1 MIRPLAAKRNR
12 PLPRRRSGC
21 YFGKA
26 GSGKPACF
34 LGGRMAEWLEALFV
48 SRGLPPHGYCL
59 LWQPSLIWTHVISDA
74 VIAAAYFSIPLVLA
88 TLLARRRDID
98 FGWVVLLF
106 ATFILACGTTHL
118 MSILVLWIPAYG
130 IEGLIKMITA
140 IASLITAIAL
150 WPLLPKLAA
159 LPSPR
164 QLQLANEELCR
175 EAQERERTEEM
186 FRHSQKMEAIGQLT
200 GGIAHDFNNL
210 LTVVIGNL
218 DRALRHVG
226 DNEAVARS
234 LRNALSAT
242 DRAAQVT
249 DQLLTFARKQ
259 KFNVSTQD
267 INEVVEDVC
276 SLMEHTSG
284 GTIRLVR
291 DFDADPLLANVDRNQ
306 LQSALLNLAINARDA
321 MPHGGQLEFVTQRQN
336 GLIAIR
342 VSDSGSGMDQETLNR
357 ATEPFFTTKPLG
369 QGTGLG
375 LSQVYGFVTQA
386 GGTMNIASGPGAGTV
401 VTLSF
406 PSAEDS
412 GI

>member
-1 MIRPLAAKRNR
+1 MV
-12 PLPRRRSGC
+12 
-21 YFGKA
+21 
-26 GSGKPACF
+26 
-34 LGGRMAEWLEALFV
+34 EWLQELFL

-59 LWQPSLIWTHVISDA
+59 LWQPSLIWTHVVSDA

-88 TLLARRRDID
+88 TLLARRREIE
-98 FGWVVLLF
+98 FGWVVVLF
-106 ATFILACGTTHL
+106 AVFILACGTTHV
-118 MSILVLWIPAYG
+118 MSILVLWVPAYG
-130 IEGLIKMITA
+130 IEGLIKVVTA
-140 IASLITAIAL
+140 IASLVTAIAL

-164 QLQLANEELCR
+164 QLQVANEQLRR

-186 FRHSQKMEAIGQLT
+186 LRHSQKMEAIGQLT

-210 LTVVIGNL
+210 LTVVVGNV
-218 DRALRHVG
+218 DRALRHTG
-226 DNEAVARS
+226 ENETVERS

-242 DRAAQVT
+242 DRAAQLT

-259 KFNVSTQD
+259 KLNVSTQD
-267 INEVVEDVC
+267 INHVVQDVC
-276 SLMEHTSG
+276 SLIEHTSG
-284 GTIRLVR
+284 GNIRLVTEL
-291 DFDADPLLANVDRNQ
+291 DADPLVINVDRNQ

-321 MPHGGQLEFVTQRQN
+321 MPRGGALEIATKRAN
-336 GLIAIR
+336 GLVSIR
-342 VSDSGSGMDQETLNR
+342 VADTGTGMDPETLGK

-386 GGTMNIASGPGAGTV
+386 GGEMEIESEPGAGTV

-406 PSAEDS
+406 PTVEGAQQ
-412 GI
+412 